1 LIDCVILDPEHL
13 CYKPRLLVFSVVY
26 VVLSFLTEDY
36 TVEDILQIFSTS
48 SQYLQPW
55 NSELNIVFRA
65 FLSTMED
72 EQVDLQELLP
82 EIQFVS
88 KYFAIK
94 LDLDSPKVLKKAN
107 YSILRQNYDEFLSY
121 FKLNNDSLQLY
132 KELARGTENS

>member
-1 LIDCVILDPEHL
+1 MILDPEHL
-13 CYKPRLLVFSVVY
+13 CYKPRLLVLSVIY

-36 TVEDILQIFSTS
+36 SVEDIVSVFATS

-55 NSELNIVFRA
+55 SSELNIVFRA
-65 FLSTMED
+65 FLASMEEED
-72 EQVDLQELLP
+72 KVDLQELLP

-94 LDLDSPKVLKKAN
+94 LNLDSPKVLKKAN

-132 KELARGTENS
+132 KELAKSAETFVD

>member
-1 LIDCVILDPEHL
+1 M
-13 CYKPRLLVFSVVY
+13 
-26 VVLSFLTEDY
+26 
-36 TVEDILQIFSTS
+36 
-48 SQYLQPW
+48 
-55 NSELNIVFRA
+55 NIVFRA

-94 LDLDSPKVLKKAN
+94 LNLDSPKVLKKAN

-132 KELARGTENS
+132 KELARGTDNS